1 MSNFFSNKYLLF
13 FLRILLGSLFIYS
26 AVTKIFDTSYFVKS
40 IENYKLLP
48 SESLNIIAMIIPA
61 LELIVGVFLLLGVF
75 VKESALVGSILMII
89 FILAVATALVRG
101 LDIDCGC
108 FGTAGGSR
116 VGVLKLFENF
126 LILAGYLWL
135 TKTGSDFLAVIK
147 DNVETRRIF
156 PF

>member
-1 MSNFFSNKYLLF
+1 MSKFFSNKYLLF

-26 AVTKIFDTSYFVKS
+26 AVTKIVDTSYFVKS

-116 VGVLKLFENF
+116 VGLLKLFENF

-147 DNVETRRIF
+147 DNVRTRRTF